1 MSTVY
6 ERKFGAFQLVMTIF
20 FILVCVIT
28 LLPIINI
35 VATSFSDK
43 NAILTGKV
51 GIWPVG
57 FNTEAYSMILN
68 DLSMIKAFFFSI
80 ALMIAQAVISMMAT
94 ILAAYPLSK
103 KDLPGKRVIL
113 LMIVFTMYFSAGMIP
128 EYLLYKELHLLNT
141 IWVLLLPGMIS
152 AFNLII
158 LRTFFMS
165 INQSLYEAA
174 YIDGCSEFKALREI
188 AIPLSKAALLTLTM
202 FYAVNRWN
210 GVSDIILYIQNPNL
224 YTLQYKLKL
233 MLDLINIPYEDGMVQ
248 IVAPENFKS
257 ACVVFTMLPMLIIYP
272 FVQKYFKKGVMVGSV
287 KE

>member
-1 MSTVY
+1 
-6 ERKFGAFQLVMTIF
+6 MTIF

-128 EYLLYKELHLLNT
+128 EYLIYKELHLLNT

>member
-51 GIWPVG
+51 GIWPIG

-68 DLSMIKAFFFSI
+68 DLSMIRAFFFSI

>member
-68 DLSMIKAFFFSI
+68 DLSMIRAFFFSI

-233 MLDLINIPYEDGMVQ
+233 MLDLITIPYEDGMVQ